1 MGDATLPLASTPSGR
16 KQIES
21 IRAYIRNP
29 GKGGIIVSVVR
40 INGEVSRRSTGTN
53 NRGAALA
60 FNLEHAKAM
69 LNGTLPPGL
78 PVKDDDTQAI
88 EQPMLFS

>member
-1 MGDATLPLASTPSGR
+1 MPAEELPLASTPSGR

-29 GKGGIIVSVVR
+29 GKGRIIVSVVR
-40 INGEVSRRSTGTN
+40 INGAVSRRSTMTN
-53 NRGAALA
+53 NRRAALA
-60 FNLEHAKAM
+60 FNLEHAKSM

-78 PVKDDDTQAI
+78 PVKDDAAPVA
-88 EQPMLFS
+88 EQPMLFQ